1 MVQGRLGLQAEQIRH
16 VIVADADRLGPPP
29 LWAALAGLAKTM
41 PIKMWMATSTTAATK
56 HQVEAAGTPEQV
68 GVAALL
74 DALPRP
80 VPPPPE
86 VGEVEGPPPGDNFLT
101 FRASCRDLLVPTRYE
116 AVDRIYRSAYHETT
130 GIANWLNT
138 SMQPPTKAAVLEH
151 LRRLTGNSAGP
162 AETLVRLR
170 AAQAAFFMSGLLVNG
185 QPASSD
191 WGELPA
197 IGLTPAAAL
206 RLRRLVSPHL
216 CAAYAIKAAYRQVD
230 PNLDA
235 STLVPTRVSD
245 FH

>member
-1 MVQGRLGLQAEQIRH
+1 
-16 VIVADADRLGPPP
+16 
-29 LWAALAGLAKTM
+29 
-41 PIKMWMATSTTAATK
+41 
-56 HQVEAAGTPEQV
+56 
-68 GVAALL
+68 
-74 DALPRP
+74 
-80 VPPPPE
+80 
-86 VGEVEGPPPGDNFLT
+86 
-101 FRASCRDLLVPTRYE
+101 
-116 AVDRIYRSAYHETT
+116 
-130 GIANWLNT
+130 
-138 SMQPPTKAAVLEH
+138 
-151 LRRLTGNSAGP
+151 
-162 AETLVRLR
+162 
-170 AAQAAFFMSGLLVNG
+170 MSGLLVNG